1 MFKKA
6 QRKAVKMKMAVIG
19 TSGSGKTYS
28 ALLIAKG
35 LGGNIAVID
44 SENDSASLY
53 SDLTDFDTCP
63 IKPPFTPQKYIDTIN
78 EAEKEGYTTLII
90 DSFSHVWSGE
100 GGILQMVRDQE
111 KVTHNSFT
119 AWNKVTPIYDSL
131 INTILQSNMHIIV
144 TMRSKTAYEIQE
156 NDKGKKA
163 PVKVGLA
170 PVQRDGLEYEFTTVL
185 EINNESHIAI
195 ATKDRT
201 NIFGDEAF
209 KPSEE
214 TGKQIIDWLSSGVK
228 VYKDKFVHIT
238 GEEVELVTRSGFK
251 NINEFTHEELEK
263 MLTIDSYK
271 QAFPYIEKIISEQ
284 QSEDDK
290 ILERSLD
297 EK

>member
-6 QRKAVKMKMAVIG
+6 QRKAVKIKMALTG

-35 LGGNIAVID
+35 IGGRIAVID

-53 SDLTDFDTCP
+53 SDLVDFDTCP
-63 IKPPFTPQKYIDTIN
+63 IEPPFTPQKYIDIIH
-78 EAEKEGYTTLII
+78 EAENEGYTTLII
-90 DSFSHVWSGE
+90 DSLTHVWSGE
-100 GGILQMVRDQE
+100 GGILQMVDNE
-111 KVTHNSFT
+111 AKVTHNSFT
-119 AWNKVTPIYDSL
+119 AWKKVTPIYDRL

-170 PVQRDGLEYEFTTVL
+170 PIQRDGLEYEFTTVL
-185 EINNESHIAI
+185 EINNDSHIAI

-214 TGKQIIDWLSSGVK
+214 TGENIIKWLESGIK
-228 VYKDKFVHIT
+228 YYKDKYVHIT
-238 GEEVELVTRSGFK
+238 GDEVEIATKKGMK
-251 NINEFTHEELEK
+251 NITALTEEELKK
-263 MLTIDSYK
+263 MLTVPQYK
-271 QAFPYIEKIISEQ
+271 QAHSYIQKLL
-284 QSEDDK
+284 DDIVLNNSIK
-290 ILERSLD
+290 GE
-297 EK
+297 